1 MKRVFKPILTIVWI
15 ILTSLHG
22 NSQTL
27 TFSLSTSAPY
37 CLGGTSLTLF
47 GVNTSA
53 PASTTTFSWSV
64 LSNSCPATF
73 TPMGLMNFQ
82 ASIQFVCAGT
92 YTINHYALNG
102 TTILATTSTIINV
115 FSSPTLAI
123 VSNPPAGTICAGS
136 SVMLAVNNSGPNPYL
151 WMPGAQTQPTI
162 VVTPTAS
169 TCYTLT
175 TTNPSGCTAS
185 LSTCYSLAANP
196 PTVAV
201 SGPSVVCQNTP
212 QSFSVNGAASYTWSG
227 AGITPN
233 YTVGNPVTLNLNA
246 GCFQVSYT
254 SANGCVGNTNVCP
267 VIAPVFSISSAS
279 NGSFCVGSTVT
290 LTAVGLTTHTWNNG
304 VTTASNSVTMPTI
317 NAPMA
322 VYSVTGTANG
332 CTGTASLSSSSII
345 GTCSAVWP
353 GDANRDGVANTSDVL
368 ELGLAAGTVGPA
380 RTSTTNAWIGC
391 YATLWSPGLG
401 LTSTGWGREHSDC
414 NGDGVIN
421 ANDNAAITQNFALT
435 HNFRET
441 GVTVA
446 NPDISLDP
454 GQNVALE
461 GVWNK
466 IDVLLGSNGSP
477 ISQLYGLTFDIAFDQ
492 TLIQADSVKIIYT
505 SSFLSA
511 NTQPITFAKALF
523 TTNRMYAATVRIDHN
538 NVSGNGK
545 IAEFW
550 YKVKSGLPANSILNL
565 SITNSKKVSAAA
577 VFNNL
582 ATGTGVNLNI
592 SSGVVA
598 LGYSE
603 TLNKLLTIFPN
614 PANQKLYLNFVG
626 KEKIYYIVFDICGR
640 ELLKGDFFTSTSLD
654 VSQFDNGM
662 YLIHCS
668 SGEGSSIKR
677 IIVNH

>member
-1 MKRVFKPILTIVWI
+1 MKTTIKLFLPIVWI
-15 ILTSLHG
+15 IFACFQGH
-22 NSQTL
+22 SQTV
-27 TFSLSTSAPY
+27 TFSLSSPAPY
-37 CLGGTSLTLF
+37 CIGGSSLTLY
-47 GVNTSA
+47 GINTSS
-53 PASTTTFSWSV
+53 PPSTNTFSWSV
-64 LSNSCPATF
+64 LTSSCPATF
-73 TPMGLMNFQ
+73 TPSIGAGSQ
-82 ASIQFVCAGT
+82 ATIQIICAGT

-136 SVMLAVNNSGPNPYL
+136 SVMLAVNNSGANPYL

-175 TTNPSGCTAS
+175 TTNPSGCTTS
-185 LSTCYSLAANP
+185 LSTCYSLAVSP

-380 RTSTTNAWIGC
+380 RTSTTNAWTGC

-421 ANDNAAITQNFALT
+421 ANDNTAITQNFALV
-435 HNFRET
+435 HSFKET
-441 GVTVA
+441 GIKSA
-446 NPDISLDP
+446 NPDIALIAN
-454 GQNVALE
+454 QNIAIE
-461 GVWNK
+461 GAWNK
-466 IDVLLGSNGSP
+466 VDVILGSAGVP
-477 ISQLYGLTFDIAFDQ
+477 ITQLYGVTFDISFDQ
-492 TLIQADSVKIIYT
+492 SLIQSDSVKLLYP

-511 NTQPITFAKALF
+511 NTQPIQFDKAIFSNGKL
-523 TTNRMYAATVRIDHN
+523 YAASVRIDHN

-550 YKVKSGLPANSILNL
+550 YKVKSGLPANSTLNL
-565 SITNSKKVSAAA
+565 SITNSLKVSTAA
-577 VFNNL
+577 FFSNL
-582 ATGTGVNLNI
+582 TTGTALSLSI
-592 SSGVVA
+592 SSNAVGI
-598 LGYSE
+598 GGSE
-603 TLNKLLTIFPN
+603 TLNQNLKVYPN
-614 PANQKLYLNFVG
+614 PASQTLYLDFPG
-626 KEKIYYIVFDICGR
+626 EEKISYSVLDICGR
-640 ELLKGDFFTSTSLD
+640 EMAKGEFLNSTTLD
-654 VSQFDNGM
+654 VSQLNKGVYILKCELGDKFS
-662 YLIHCS
+662 YRRLIIH
-668 SGEGSSIKR
+668 
-677 IIVNH
+677 

>member
-1 MKRVFKPILTIVWI
+1 MKSVVKPFVAIVWI
-15 ILTSLHG
+15 ILTSLNG
-22 NSQTL
+22 NSQTV
-27 TFSLSTSAPY
+27 TFSLSSPAPY
-37 CLGGTSLTLF
+37 CIGGSSLTLF
-47 GVNTSA
+47 GINTSS
-53 PASTTTFSWSV
+53 PPSTNTFSWSV
-64 LSNSCPATF
+64 LTSSCPATF
-73 TPMGLMNFQ
+73 TPSIGAGSQ
-82 ASIQFVCAGT
+82 ATIQIICAGT

-102 TTILATTSTIINV
+102 STLLATTSTIINV
-115 FSSPTLAI
+115 FASPTLAI

-151 WMPGAQTQPTI
+151 WMPGSQTQPTI

-175 TTNPSGCTAS
+175 TTNPNGCTAS
-185 LSTCYSLAANP
+185 LSTCYSLAASP

-254 SANGCVGNTNVCP
+254 SANGCIGNTNVCP
-267 VIAPVFSISSAS
+267 IISPVFSISTAS
-279 NGSFCVGSTVT
+279 TGSFCVGSTVT
-290 LTAVGLTTHTWNNG
+290 LTTVGLTTHTWNNG
-304 VTTASNSVTMPTI
+304 VTTASNSVIMPSI

-368 ELGLAAGTVGPA
+368 ELGLAAGTVGPP

-391 YATLWSPGLG
+391 YATLWSPGVG

-421 ANDNAAITQNFALT
+421 ANDNTAITQNFALV
-435 HNFRET
+435 HSFKET
-441 GVTVA
+441 GIKVA
-446 NPDISLDP
+446 NPDIALNAS
-454 GQNVALE
+454 QNIAIE
-461 GVWNK
+461 GAWNK
-466 IDVLLGSNGSP
+466 VDVILGSTGVP
-477 ISQLYGLTFDIAFDQ
+477 ITLLYGLTFDISFDQ
-492 TLIQADSVKIIYT
+492 SLIQSDSVKLLYP

-511 NTQPITFAKALF
+511 NTQPIQFEKAIFSNGKL
-523 TTNRMYAATVRIDHN
+523 YAASVRIDHN

-550 YKVKSGLPANSILNL
+550 YKVKSGLPANSTLNL
-565 SITNSKKVSAAA
+565 SITNSQKVSAAA
-577 VFNNL
+577 VFSNL
-582 ATGTGVNLNI
+582 TTGTVVSLSI
-592 SSGVVA
+592 SSNAVG
-598 LGYSE
+598 LGGSE
-603 TLNKLLTIFPN
+603 TLNQKLKVYPN
-614 PANQKLYLNFVG
+614 PATQTLYLDFPG
-626 KEKIYYIVFDICGR
+626 EEKILYRVFDICGR
-640 ELLKGDFFTSTSLD
+640 EILKGDFFNSTSLD